1 MNRRLLLACG
11 PLLFPAV
18 AAAGDAISMSGVTSV
33 AHGVQEPS
41 LTFTSAVEGTLTVS
55 LSCAGKAF
63 PVKRGVRPGEAVTLT
78 LSGLPMGQHR
88 CTGTLRVDER
98 SGAWAEMPLDV
109 GVALLPALDWRVSS
123 DDYSAEEKRLVVH
136 PSRPLKEAEVE
147 LIGLGGVVLA
157 RETATLIDPSNPTF
171 SWVVDD
177 EVLKLVVTAT
187 DEAGTRGQLTL
198 SPWSYAIPHEDVV
211 FPSGS
216 HDLPR
221 AETPKL
227 ERCWSDVQATLDKYG
242 SVVDIELFVAGYT
255 DTVGTAASNQG
266 LSERRAR
273 AIAAWFRARGFPGPI
288 WYQGFGEDVLAVP
301 TPDETDQLANRR
313 ALYVLAAQTPQ
324 APELPR
330 ADWKRLQ

>member
-1 MNRRLLLACG
+1 MIRRLHAVGWLLLVPGSA
-11 PLLFPAV
+11 L
-18 AAAGDAISMSGVTSV
+18 AGDAVSMSGVTSV
-33 AHGVQEPS
+33 AFGNQDPS
-41 LTFTSAVEGTLTVS
+41 LTFTSAVEGTLSVE
-55 LSCAGKAF
+55 LSCAGKPF
-63 PVKRGVRPGEAVTLT
+63 PVKRAVRPGDAVTVALK
-78 LSGLPMGQHR
+78 GLPMGSHR

-109 GVALLPALDWRVSS
+109 GVALLPTLDWRVSA
-123 DDYSAEEKRLVVH
+123 DDYSAEEHRLVVH
-136 PSRPLKEAEVE
+136 PSRPLREAEVE
-147 LIGLGGVVLA
+147 LIGLGGAILA

-216 HDLPR
+216 HDIPK
-221 AETPKL
+221 AETGKL
-227 ERCWSDVQATLDKYG
+227 ERCWSDVRATLDKYG

-255 DTVGTAASNQG
+255 DTVGTADSNQG

-273 AIAAWFRARGFPGPI
+273 SIAGWFRARGFSGPI

-313 ALYVLAAQTPQ
+313 ALYVLAAQVPQ

-330 ADWKRLQ
+330 DDWKRLQ